1 MGQGSKEQRRRACGA
16 EAGRKG
22 DKVKQELGDATGR
35 PTSRKGEGHLRGRQG
50 RTPDPEEGAAGAG
63 GAMTG
68 AAARGRSLRLPR
80 GRTPGRPW
88 GGSGSPPK
96 PHPPS
101 GLGRPLESGCLSP
114 RKGSETLIGFSVLP
128 GTPSP
133 HQGAP
138 PLGRL
143 QSGAGTRPACRT
155 WAAPWAQGPGGA
167 QTAGAGDT
175 LGRSPVTPTSS
186 PSGAGSP
193 AARLP
198 VPEGGGRGTPPGAVS
213 PRLGCRVTEREG
225 GGCSCERR
233 G

>member
-1 MGQGSKEQRRRACGA
+1 M
-16 EAGRKG
+16 
-22 DKVKQELGDATGR
+22 KQEPGGCNREADLEKGR
-35 PTSRKGEGHLRGRQG
+35 GPRAQVEGHRRGRQG

-133 HQGAP
+133 HQGP
-138 PLGRL
+138 PPASSRELAHGRRAERGQPPGHRGQAGHRQRGRGTL
-143 QSGAGTRPACRT
+143 WGGALSRPR
-155 WAAPWAQGPGGA
+155 AAPAAQAPLPPGSRCRKG
-167 QTAGAGDT
+167 AGAG
-175 LGRSPVTPTSS
+175 RPRAPCHRASV
-186 PSGAGSP
+186 AG
-193 AARLP
+193 
-198 VPEGGGRGTPPGAVS
+198 
-213 PRLGCRVTEREG
+213 
-225 GGCSCERR
+225 
-233 G
+233 